1 MSEASRSSP
10 GGAEASRH
18 FDDYWSEYEHFR
30 VDDDEDEDRP
40 PPEEEQDAD
49 WLREVGLDFVLRDEG
64 GESGAQTCPDLLRVP
79 YLRTLS
85 REQAAAVQKRLDT
98 VTLRRK
104 KHPPKLDVREVF
116 GRPSWIQQA
125 EDGPDGLGGRAQ
137 WRVPAAHQP
146 SVPRPAVYPRQ
157 PSSSLWKTHRH
168 QYELKSTDAVATPD
182 AEGVAVIGYRMK
194 GTVRHIPEPAYRDV
208 EEEPDE
214 CPVPSLIDW
223 TLQPG
228 FSESYALEHPD
239 QELPLVT
246 LSANPAGVAV
256 LGHLSPA
263 DQRKVRNLALIELT
277 AMYDALAV
285 SFTRRKNTRRK
296 TKESLLCGASL
307 ATLLEQD
314 AHRHVR
320 ADHHQVPLVLREI
333 LDFLRRHGLREEG
346 ILRVSGSAVKMDA
359 LRAELEACYSKSP
372 ELLASVLDRYGV
384 HEVAG
389 LLKQILRHL
398 PEPLLTNKYADAFVQ
413 VARVPTLLLQLK
425 ALNLLVL
432 VLPEPNRDT
441 LLALVHFLADVA
453 EMAPRNRMSLH
464 NVAMVLAPNLFS
476 PKRRKATE
484 ENLHVART
492 TTTLTRMLVWYRQIL
507 WTIPS
512 QLLSQVRMA
521 YRMELDKKQLKE
533 NKKKKRKERPSW
545 FAARDAGDAD
555 VVRVRVEHDSEQA
568 ATYPVKL
575 SDATTAG
582 SVVGEL
588 FLAMHFEARK
598 KDIVNAGRPSSEQ
611 SRAHPDDTL
620 ATFLQHHWLYEV
632 GGYIGWRRLEHGTNV
647 AAVCRENPLAD
658 WTVRCHHPQGPA
670 GVRHREPSSDP

>member
-1 MSEASRSSP
+1 
-10 GGAEASRH
+10 
-18 FDDYWSEYEHFR
+18 
-30 VDDDEDEDRP
+30 
-40 PPEEEQDAD
+40 
-49 WLREVGLDFVLRDEG
+49 
-64 GESGAQTCPDLLRVP
+64 
-79 YLRTLS
+79 
-85 REQAAAVQKRLDT
+85 
-98 VTLRRK
+98 
-104 KHPPKLDVREVF
+104 
-116 GRPSWIQQA
+116 
-125 EDGPDGLGGRAQ
+125 
-137 WRVPAAHQP
+137 
-146 SVPRPAVYPRQ
+146 
-157 PSSSLWKTHRH
+157 
-168 QYELKSTDAVATPD
+168 
-182 AEGVAVIGYRMK
+182 
-194 GTVRHIPEPAYRDV
+194 
-208 EEEPDE
+208 
-214 CPVPSLIDW
+214 
-223 TLQPG
+223 LQ
-228 FSESYALEHPD
+228 
-239 QELPLVT
+239 LVT

-413 VARVPTLLLQLK
+413 VGRVPTLLLQLK

-441 LLALVHFLADVA
+441 LWALVHFLADVA
-453 EMAPRNRMSLH
+453 ELAPRNRMSLH

-484 ENLHVART
+484 ENLQVART

-521 YRMELDKKQLKE
+521 HRMELDKKQLKE
-533 NKKKKRKERPSW
+533 NKALSPLNLAEKLTS
-545 FAARDAGDAD
+545 RDL
-555 VVRVRVEHDSEQA
+555 STNSQA

-598 KDIVNAGRPSSEQ
+598 KDIVNAG
-611 SRAHPDDTL
+611 AHPDDTL

-632 GGYIGWRRLEHGTNV
+632 GGYIGESGRL
-647 AAVCRENPLAD
+647 PLFF
-658 WTVRCHHPQGPA
+658 
-670 GVRHREPSSDP
+670 

>member
-1 MSEASRSSP
+1 MAVIRTI
-10 GGAEASRH
+10 
-18 FDDYWSEYEHFR
+18 
-30 VDDDEDEDRP
+30 VV
-40 PPEEEQDAD
+40 EQ
-49 WLREVGLDFVLRDEG
+49 
-64 GESGAQTCPDLLRVP
+64 
-79 YLRTLS
+79 
-85 REQAAAVQKRLDT
+85 
-98 VTLRRK
+98 
-104 KHPPKLDVREVF
+104 
-116 GRPSWIQQA
+116 
-125 EDGPDGLGGRAQ
+125 
-137 WRVPAAHQP
+137 
-146 SVPRPAVYPRQ
+146 
-157 PSSSLWKTHRH
+157 
-168 QYELKSTDAVATPD
+168 QYE
-182 AEGVAVIGYRMK
+182 
-194 GTVRHIPEPAYRDV
+194 
-208 EEEPDE
+208 
-214 CPVPSLIDW
+214 
-223 TLQPG
+223 
-228 FSESYALEHPD
+228 
-239 QELPLVT
+239 LVT

-413 VARVPTLLLQLK
+413 VGRVPTLLLQLK

-432 VLPEPNRDT
+432 VLPGPNRDT

-453 EMAPRNRMSLH
+453 ELAPRNRMSLH

-484 ENLHVART
+484 ENLQVART

-512 QLLSQVRMA
+512 QLLSQ
-521 YRMELDKKQLKE
+521 
-533 NKKKKRKERPSW
+533 KKKRKERPSW